1 MTEAPAQASGEGGSK
16 SDREPDPAHAA
27 GPGSENGHDPEHG
40 RDAGGGRNGGNGAG
54 NGDGGGDGPD
64 DARSGGAS
72 RSPGAALFAAGREIL
87 LVLAIALGL
96 SLLIKTFLVQA
107 FFIPSVSME
116 NTLLIGD
123 RVLVSKLT
131 PGPFELKHGDIVVF
145 ADSGK
150 WLPPSDHQSEGAIRD
165 GIRSGLMFVG
175 LLPADSDEHLIK
187 RVIGLPG
194 DKVACCDAQGRVT
207 VNGKAIDEPY
217 LYPGDV
223 PSSQPFS
230 ITVPAGRLWVM
241 GDHRSD
247 SADSRSHPD
256 SFGGTI
262 PLSDVVG
269 KAFVK
274 VWPLDRI
281 GTLPDPSYAKTV
293 P

>member
-1 MTEAPAQASGEGGSK
+1 M
-16 SDREPDPAHAA
+16 
-27 GPGSENGHDPEHG
+27 
-40 RDAGGGRNGGNGAG
+40 
-54 NGDGGGDGPD
+54 
-64 DARSGGAS
+64 
-72 RSPGAALFAAGREIL
+72 
-87 LVLAIALGL
+87 VLAIALGL

-116 NTLLIGD
+116 NTLLVGD

-131 PGPFELKHGDIVVF
+131 PGPFELKHGDVVVF

-150 WLPPSDHQSEGAIRD
+150 WLPPSSHESEGAIRD

-194 DKVACCDAQGRVT
+194 DKVVCCDAKGRVT
-207 VNGKAIDEPY
+207 VNGTALDEPY
-217 LYPGDV
+217 LYPGDS
-223 PSSQPFS
+223 PSDQPFS

-247 SADSRSHPD
+247 SADSRAHPD

-262 PLSDVVG
+262 PLTDVVG

-281 GTLPDPSYAKTV
+281 DTLPDPPYAKVV

>member
-1 MTEAPAQASGEGGSK
+1 MST
-16 SDREPDPAHAA
+16 
-27 GPGSENGHDPEHG
+27 
-40 RDAGGGRNGGNGAG
+40 
-54 NGDGGGDGPD
+54 
-64 DARSGGAS
+64 
-72 RSPGAALFAAGREIL
+72 LFALVREVV
-87 LVLAIALGL
+87 LVLVVALGL

-107 FFIPSVSME
+107 FFIPSPSME
-116 NTLLIGD
+116 STLIRGD

-131 PGPFELKHGDIVVF
+131 PGPFDLKRGDVVVF
-145 ADSGK
+145 ADPDN
-150 WLPPSDHQSEGAIRD
+150 WLSPTERAPEGPIRE

-194 DKVACCDAQGRVT
+194 DKVVCCDAKGRVS
-207 VNGKAIDEPY
+207 VNGTALDEPY
-217 LYPGDV
+217 LYPGDS
-223 PSSQPFS
+223 PSDQPFS

-247 SADSRSHPD
+247 SADSRAHPD

-274 VWPLDRI
+274 VWPLN
-281 GTLPDPSYAKTV
+281 
-293 P
+293 

>member
-1 MTEAPAQASGEGGSK
+1 
-16 SDREPDPAHAA
+16 
-27 GPGSENGHDPEHG
+27 
-40 RDAGGGRNGGNGAG
+40 
-54 NGDGGGDGPD
+54 
-64 DARSGGAS
+64 
-72 RSPGAALFAAGREIL
+72 LFAAVREIA
-87 LVLAIALGL
+87 LVLLIALGL

-131 PGPFELKHGDIVVF
+131 PGPFELKHGDVVVF

-150 WLPPSDHQSEGAIRD
+150 WLPSSDHQSEGPIRD

-175 LLPADSDEHLIK
+175 LLPAESDEHLIK

-194 DKVACCDAQGRVT
+194 DKVACCDAKGWVT
-207 VNGKAIDEPY
+207 VNGTAIDEPY
-217 LYPGDV
+217 LYPGDE
-223 PSSQPFS
+223 PSGQPFS

-241 GDHRSD
+241 GDHRAD
-247 SADSRSHPD
+247 SADSRSHTEA
-256 SFGGTI
+256 FGGTI

-274 VWPLDRI
+274 VWPLKRI
-281 GTLPDPSYAKTV
+281 GTLPDPPYAKVV

>member
-1 MTEAPAQASGEGGSK
+1 MTEAPAQ
-16 SDREPDPAHAA
+16 DHT
-27 GPGSENGHDPEHG
+27 HDH
-40 RDAGGGRNGGNGAG
+40 
-54 NGDGGGDGPD
+54 GDGPGD
-64 DARSGGAS
+64 GAEPPPPGRNPGDGSGQPS
-72 RSPGAALFAAGREIL
+72 PERPPGAALFAAVREIA
-87 LVLAIALGL
+87 LVLVIALGL

-116 NTLLIGD
+116 DTLLVGD

-131 PGPFELKHGDIVVF
+131 PGPFELKRGDIVVF

-150 WLPPSDHQSEGAIRD
+150 WLPPSDHASQGSIRD

-194 DKVACCDAQGRVT
+194 DKVACCDAKHRVT
-207 VNGKAIDEPY
+207 VNGKGIDEPY
-217 LYPGDV
+217 LYPGDA
-223 PSSQPFS
+223 PSDEAFS

-247 SADSRSHPD
+247 SADSRAHPD

-281 GTLPDPSYAKTV
+281 GTLPNPPYSRTV

>member
-1 MTEAPAQASGEGGSK
+1 MTEAPTQASGEGGSEPDP
-16 SDREPDPAHAA
+16 DREPGPDGQGHEHPAEDGTRSADKGRSAA
-27 GPGSENGHDPEHG
+27 G
-40 RDAGGGRNGGNGAG
+40 
-54 NGDGGGDGPD
+54 
-64 DARSGGAS
+64 
-72 RSPGAALFAAGREIL
+72 ALFAAAREIV
-87 LVLAIALGL
+87 LVLVVALGL

-116 NTLLIGD
+116 NTLLVGD

-131 PGPFELKHGDIVVF
+131 PGPFDLKHGDVVVF

-150 WLPPSDHQSEGAIRD
+150 WLTSSERPTEGPVREA
-165 GIRSGLMFVG
+165 IRSGLMFVG

-194 DKVACCDAQGRVT
+194 DKVACCEDNQGRVT
-207 VNGKAIDEPY
+207 VNGTPIDEPY
-217 LYPGDV
+217 LYPGDAA
-223 PSSQPFS
+223 SIDPFS

-247 SADSRSHPD
+247 SADSRAHPD

-281 GTLPDPSYAKTV
+281 DTLSDPPYAKTL